1 MTQNHRVAVVARAER
16 SPAVAQNPEE
26 RIPQGERILDL
37 AERNRVCLGIAE
49 LEFRQCDLPPIN
61 RAIGKLVKSDIKG
74 VVGHE
79 EAVYG

>member
-1 MTQNHRVAVVARAER
+1 MWAVPGLV
-16 SPAVAQNPEE
+16 
-26 RIPQGERILDL
+26 DT
-37 AERNRVCLGIAE
+37 
-49 LEFRQCDLPPIN
+49 DLPPIN